1 MKRDQSKEQRLQ
13 AELSEAQV
21 FEPTHSKAQRA
32 SLSRRG
38 LLKGLAGVTGLWAAE
53 GALRGSPLAPLAFAQ
68 GAGAGPRV
76 VSEQDRYYIFCYFS
90 GGWDILLGLDPRD
103 PRDYGEDRI
112 RVTLTQPA
120 YDQLTG
126 VGRDIIHAPTGVS
139 FGPHIGGLLSY
150 ADQVA
155 VVRGMSMDTLS
166 HSSGRRRFLTGKSP
180 SGLQA
185 RGSSVNTWL
194 SAHLGAQEPIP
205 NLAIRVESFNDGQL
219 PTFADALAVSNSD
232 DLIRTLTPADP
243 ALPPLVSRQIQA
255 SLSDA
260 AACAEGERSAFWR
273 AAEVARQ
280 KALDMTAGGF
290 AQRFD
295 LRRPEFAELRQR
307 HAITNLNDSVELR
320 GALAVQ
326 AICSGMTRCVNVEV
340 ANGLDTHF
348 DNWTTE
354 QGARQEQGFNV
365 VSRIADDLA
374 SREYYGTGRSWLDHT
389 VIVGFSEF
397 SRTPLLNDNGGRDH
411 ALTNAAFLLGAKING
426 GHVIGSSS
434 PLGMQPMAVNLQT
447 GQAVSNPTEGEVV
460 RPEHILQTLY
470 SEVGIQEADVD
481 LRVPPLPTLLRS

>member
-1 MKRDQSKEQRLQ
+1 MKRDPHSEQQLR
-13 AELSEAQV
+13 EALASL
-21 FEPTHSKAQRA
+21 EHMNPTSARGQRA
-32 SLSRRG
+32 LLSRRG

-53 GALRGSPLAPLAFAQ
+53 AGLGCPKLGSLAFAQ
-68 GAGAGPRV
+68 GARSAP
-76 VSEQDRYYIFCYFS
+76 SADDRYYIFCYFS

-103 PRDYGEDRI
+103 PRDYGEDRL

-120 YDQLTG
+120 YDQLAG
-126 VGRDIIHAPTGVS
+126 VGRDIIHASTGVS
-139 FGPHIGGLLSY
+139 FGPHIGRLLRY
-150 ADQVA
+150 ADRLA

-166 HSSGRRRFLTGKSP
+166 HSSGRRRFLTGKAP

-185 RGSSVNTWL
+185 RGSSANTWL
-194 SAHLGAQEPIP
+194 AAQLGAEEPIP
-205 NLAIRVESFNDGQL
+205 NLSIRVESFNDGAL
-219 PTFADALAVSNSD
+219 PTFADALAVTNSD
-232 DLIRTLTPADP
+232 DLIRTLSPAEP
-243 ALPPLVSRQIQA
+243 SLPPLVSRQIQA
-255 SLSDA
+255 SLQDA
-260 AACAEGERSAFWR
+260 ASCAEAQRSAFWR
-273 AAEVARQ
+273 SAELARQ
-280 KALDMTAGGF
+280 KALEMTRGDF

-326 AICSGMTRCVNVEV
+326 ALCSGMSRCVSVEV
-340 ANGLDTHF
+340 TNGLDTHF
-348 DNWTTE
+348 DNWSTE
-354 QGARQEQGFNV
+354 QGARQEQGFDV

-374 SREYYGTGRSWLDHT
+374 SREYYNTGRSWLDQT

-411 ALTNAAFLLGAKING
+411 ALTNASFLLGAQING

-434 PLGMQPMAVNLQT
+434 QLGMQPMAVNLQT
-447 GQAVSNPTEGEVV
+447 GQAVSDPSAGEVV

-470 SEVGIQEADVD
+470 AEVGIQEADVD

>member
-1 MKRDQSKEQRLQ
+1 MKRHYSREQRLQ
-13 AELSEAQV
+13 AELSAARLL
-21 FEPTHSKAQRA
+21 EPTHRHGQRDL
-32 SLSRRG
+32 LSRRG
-38 LLKGLAGVTGLWAAE
+38 LLRGLAGVTGLWAAE
-53 GALRGSPLAPLAFAQ
+53 GAMMSSPLSPLAFAQ
-68 GAGAGPRV
+68 GASSTSRA

-103 PRDYGEDRI
+103 PRDYGDDRI

-120 YDQLTG
+120 YDQLSG

-139 FGPHIGGLLSY
+139 FGPHIGGLIRY
-150 ADQVA
+150 ADQLA

-166 HSSGRRRFLTGKSP
+166 HSSGRRRFLTGKPP

-205 NLAIRVESFNDGQL
+205 NLAIRVESFNDGEL
-219 PTFADALAVSNSD
+219 PTYADALAVSNSD
-232 DLIRTLTPADP
+232 DLIRTLTLADP
-243 ALPPLVSRQIQA
+243 ALPSLVTRQISA

-260 AACAEGERSAFWR
+260 ASCAEAERSAFWR
-273 AAEVARQ
+273 SAEVARQ
-280 KALDMTAGGF
+280 KALDMKAGGF
-290 AQRFD
+290 AERFD
-295 LRRPEFAELRQR
+295 LRRPEYAALRQR

-411 ALTNAAFLLGAKING
+411 ALTNASFLLGAKVNG
-426 GHVIGSSS
+426 GQVIGSSS
-434 PLGMQPMAVNLQT
+434 SLGMQPMAVNLQT
-447 GQAVSNPTEGEVV
+447 GQAVTNPSAGEVV

-470 SEVGIQEADVD
+470 SEVGIQEAEVD
-481 LRVPPLPTLLRS
+481 LRVSALPTLLRS

>member
-1 MKRDQSKEQRLQ
+1 MKRHRNEQRLQ
-13 AELSEAQV
+13 AELSNVLLQN
-21 FEPTHSKAQRA
+21 PIQSKAQQ
-32 SLSRRG
+32 SLLSRRSLLQG
-38 LLKGLAGVTGLWAAE
+38 LVGVSGLWAAE

-68 GAGAGPRV
+68 GVQPNHRV

-103 PRDYGEDRI
+103 PRNYGDDRI

-120 YDQLTG
+120 YDQLAG
-126 VGRDIIHAPTGVS
+126 VGRDIIHAPNGLS
-139 FGPHIGGLLSY
+139 FGPHIGGLIRY
-150 ADQVA
+150 ADQLA
-155 VVRGMSMDTLS
+155 IVRGMSMDTLS
-166 HSSGRRRFLTGKSP
+166 HSSGRRRFLTGKPP

-194 SAHLGAQEPIP
+194 SAYLGAGEPIP
-205 NLAIRVESFNDGQL
+205 NLAIRVESFNDGAL
-219 PTFADALAVSNSD
+219 PTFADALAVNNSE

-243 ALPPLVSRQIQA
+243 ALPLLVSRQIQA

-260 AACAEGERSAFWR
+260 AGCVEAQRSAFWR
-273 AAEVARQ
+273 SAEVARK

-290 AQRFD
+290 AERFD
-295 LRRPEFAELRQR
+295 LRRPEFAELRQQ

-326 AICSGMTRCVNVEV
+326 AICSGMTRCVSVEV

-389 VIVGFSEF
+389 VLVGFSEF

-411 ALTNAAFLLGAKING
+411 ALTNASFLLGAKING

-434 PLGMQPMAVNLQT
+434 QLGMQPMAIHLPT
-447 GQAVSNPTEGEVV
+447 GQAVTQASEGEVV

-470 SEVGIQEADVD
+470 AEVGIEEADVD